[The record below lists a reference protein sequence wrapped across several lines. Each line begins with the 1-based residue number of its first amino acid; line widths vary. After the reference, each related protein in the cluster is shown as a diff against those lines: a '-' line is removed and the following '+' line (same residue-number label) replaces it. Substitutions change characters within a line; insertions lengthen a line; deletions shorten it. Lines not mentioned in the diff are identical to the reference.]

1 MKMPCVR
8 GVLQSAFAVLAFAAL
23 SPALSQTQVI
33 DATTAAGDKVRL
45 LPDGRWE
52 YVDPKKQAAMPKPAA
67 AAAAQ
72 PAPAAAQS
80 APSSGPTQGGLFG
93 VGRSIQPGD
102 PDYNRGSLNPR
113 GR

>member
-1 MKMPCVR
+1 MI
-8 GVLQSAFAVLAFAAL
+8 GLSSALFVCSALA
-23 SPALSQTQVI
+23 QTQAI
-33 DATTAAGDKVRL
+33 EATTTTGDKVRL

-67 AAAAQ
+67 PAAAAQ
-72 PAPAAAQS
+72 PAPAAAQA
-80 APSSGPTQGGLFG
+80 APGAGPTQGGLFG
-93 VGRSIQPGD
+93 LGRTIQPGD